1 MQISLK
7 EIASFVSAR
16 VTGQDDLLV
25 DNLLNIEKATPGSLT
40 FLGSKAYE
48 KYFPTTH
55 ASAILVN
62 SEFEKTRDDIVYLE
76 VENPY
81 QSFLMILKR
90 FFVYEPELT
99 GIDPAASIDPTTSV
113 GEKTSIGKNVVIGKN
128 CKIGSGVR
136 LFHNVVILE
145 NCTIGDGTTI
155 FPNVSVRENSVIG
168 KNVIIH
174 NGASIGADG
183 FGFVKGPDG
192 NYLKIPQIG
201 NVVIEDNVEIGANT
215 TIDRAAL
222 GSTVIRAHS
231 KIDNLVQIGHNV
243 EIGENTAISAQSGV
257 SGSTK
262 IGNNVIVAGQ
272 VGFVDHI
279 EIGDGI
285 IIGAQSGIS
294 RSLKKRGIY
303 AGSPVKELN
312 EFKKTEVHIRNLAEL
327 NEQVKQLKADIE
339 ALKQE
344 QPKP

>member
-16 VTGQDDLLV
+16 VTGQDDLLI

-48 KYFPTTH
+48 KYFPATR

-62 SEFEKTRDDIVYLE
+62 REFEKTRDDIVYLE

-81 QSFLMILKR
+81 QAFLMILKR

-99 GIDPAASIDPTTSV
+99 GIDPTASIDPTTSV

-145 NCTIGDGTTI
+145 NCSVGDGTVI
-155 FPNVSVRENSVIG
+155 FPNVSVREKSVIG
-168 KNVIIH
+168 RNVIIH

-294 RSLKKRGIY
+294 RSLTKRGIY

-327 NEQVKQLKADIE
+327 NEQVKQLKAEIE
-339 ALKQE
+339 ALKKE